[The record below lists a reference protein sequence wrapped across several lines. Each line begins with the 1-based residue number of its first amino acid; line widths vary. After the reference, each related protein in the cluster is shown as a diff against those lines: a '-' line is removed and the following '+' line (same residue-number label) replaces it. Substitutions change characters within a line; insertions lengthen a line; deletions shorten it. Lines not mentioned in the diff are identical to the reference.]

1 MNNWLHSAHVSKQQ
15 PRQEPKYSNTSTDVE
30 KTMAASA
37 RSRASRKHLHGRG
50 EDCTLLA
57 PKYDCAET
65 PPRTWRRLPTRLIQC
80 DRLRNTSTDVEKTRA
95 GRDVL
100 VEDQKHLHG
109 RGEDY
114 RRIPPRMGVAETPPR
129 TWRRLTEELVGFSPD
144 RNTSTDVEKTGQDV
158 SQSVLP
164 EKHLHGRGEDV
175 TAYSLV

>member
-65 PPRTWRRLPTRLIQC
+65 PPRTWRRLSFPSVYYLKGWKHLHGRGEDLKSLMLMGSDGETPPRTWRRP
-80 DRLRNTSTDVEKTRA
+80 DRPRESIMPLGNTSTDVEKT
-95 GRDVL
+95 
-100 VEDQKHLHG
+100 EMPKTKK
-109 RGEDY
+109 
-114 RRIPPRMGVAETPPR
+114 PRKAETPPR
-129 TWRRLTEELVGFSPD
+129 TWRRQCPYPGS
-144 RNTSTDVEKTGQDV
+144 RRNRGNTSTDVEKTPLRQT
-158 SQSVLP
+158 P
-164 EKHLHGRGEDV
+164 
-175 TAYSLV
+175 